1 MIHLKWL
8 CKNPDNYY
16 MMRYAI
22 KNMYPKKEAEFHLKR
37 LEKFKPKMSSE

>member
-22 KNMYPKKEAEFHLKR
+22 KNMYPHKEAEYHLR
-37 LEKFKPKMSSE
+37 QLEKYKPEKCKE